1 VRSWARRAH
10 GSSSWARERRCGLL
24 AALAASILAAA
35 GCGEGRHD
43 KPELV
48 VSAAASLTGALTSCS
63 RSFPGGDVRLSFG
76 GSDELAAQIRQGAE
90 PDVFAA
96 ANTELPKELHEAGL
110 LEKPVAFATNELVL
124 AVPAD
129 STRARTLEELT
140 KPGLEIA
147 VGSESVPVG
156 SYTREALSGLSSSK
170 RDAILRNVR
179 SEEPDVKGVVGK
191 LTQRAVDAGFVYRS
205 DVETTEGELDAVEL
219 DRRLQPAV
227 SYGAGVVSGSSHREA
242 ASSYVNDLRSGAC
255 SRALQTAG
263 FRPLSRR

>member
-1 VRSWARRAH
+1 VR
-10 GSSSWARERRCGLL
+10 LL
-24 AALAASILAAA
+24 GALAASILAAA
-35 GCGEGRHD
+35 GCGQSDHD
-43 KPELV
+43 RPELV

-63 RSFPGGDVRLSFG
+63 RSFPGSDVRLSFG
-76 GSDELAAQIRQGAE
+76 GSDELAAQIRQGAD

-96 ANTELPKELHEAGL
+96 ANTELPQALNEAGL

-129 STRARTLEELT
+129 SARARSLEELA

-156 SYTREALSGLSSSK
+156 SYTREVLSRLSSSK

-205 DVETTEGELDAVEL
+205 DVEAAGGELEAVEL
-219 DRRLQPAV
+219 DPRLQPAV
-227 SYGAGVVSGSSHREA
+227 SYGAGVVSGSSHHGA
-242 ASSYVNDLRSGAC
+242 ARSYVNGLRSGTC
-255 SRALQTAG
+255 SRALRTAG
-263 FRPLSRR
+263 FGPTPRP